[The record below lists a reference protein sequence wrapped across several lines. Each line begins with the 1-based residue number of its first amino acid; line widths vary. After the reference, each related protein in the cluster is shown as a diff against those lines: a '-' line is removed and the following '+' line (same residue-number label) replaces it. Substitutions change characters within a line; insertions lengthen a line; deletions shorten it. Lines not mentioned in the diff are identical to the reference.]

1 MAEEMLTVYN
11 DLMEPVGAVS
21 RSQAHAQGLRH
32 LVAHCWV
39 ISPREDGVWIWFQKR
54 AKDKADFPGYY
65 DIAVGGHIAH
75 GEEPEEAILREIR
88 EEIAELLESGPI
100 DKPTFGSE
108 TLEKF

>member
-11 DLMEPVGAVS
+11 DQMEPVGVAP

-65 DIAVGGHIAH
+65 DIAVGVISPTEKSRKRPSCG
-75 GEEPEEAILREIR
+75 R
-88 EEIAELLESGPI
+88 SGRRSAFVCKRKI
-100 DKPTFGSE
+100 
-108 TLEKF
+108 